1 MLLNHSSIFD
11 LFGLFFFQ
19 GEENLTTEM
28 LAVWVNET
36 LGLSE
41 DDQYCAGKKVKKNHS
56 NKTYNIY
63 FPDTMRNWL
72 HYCNFNVTE
81 SKKCV
86 YFDGHERP
94 DTIEVGI

>member
-1 MLLNHSSIFD
+1 MLLNHSYIFD

-41 DDQYCAGKKVKKNHS
+41 DDQYCAGKKVKKKS
-56 NKTYNIY
+56 Q
-63 FPDTMRNWL
+63 
-72 HYCNFNVTE
+72 
-81 SKKCV
+81 
-86 YFDGHERP
+86 
-94 DTIEVGI
+94 